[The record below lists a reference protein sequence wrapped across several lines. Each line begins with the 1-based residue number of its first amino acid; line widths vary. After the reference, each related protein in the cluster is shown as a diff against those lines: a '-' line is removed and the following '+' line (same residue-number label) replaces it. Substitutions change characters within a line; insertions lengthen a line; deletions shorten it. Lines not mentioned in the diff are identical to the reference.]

1 MFERL
6 LKKMGYV
13 KEEKVSKKESRLNTR
28 VRFLEKENQTLLLK
42 NIQLEYQV
50 NKLQEERELYVSKL
64 KRIEKKNE
72 DAIGIMIAQE
82 KSFKKFFLNKEA

>member
-6 LKKMGYV
+6 LKKLGYV
-13 KEEKVSKKESRLNTR
+13 REDKITKRETRLNSR

-50 NKLQEERELYVSKL
+50 TKLQEERALYASKL
-64 KRIEKKNE
+64 KRIEKRNE
-72 DAIGIMIAQE
+72 DAVSIMVAQE
-82 KSFKKFFLNKEA
+82 KSFKQFFLNKEA